1 MVLDAHGHSYPS
13 KKTEAIPFPEDFTSL
28 FPVPPGL
35 VEDVWPPTQLF
46 YLRVYLSALGCKT
59 IVVEDHYVDRDFIH
73 DVALFYARSLRSYPN
88 YCQRLHFF
96 REQFDNDRWKA
107 IVTQA
112 TTHAAS
118 QKFLQESYLGFAVV
132 RPLPGSPVGRTI
144 LPTFGPTTESGCRR
158 DFASSREYKVHL
170 GGFQLSVA
178 GLPFQQQDQG
188 VSACATTA
196 LWSSIH
202 GVAKSECMLPPTPA
216 EITEAASRY
225 VLADGRSLPSEGLN
239 IQQICEATRG
249 SGLEPLVV
257 RSVDLEHDRA
267 QLLGYLSSGFAP
279 VLALQPVQGAVGHAV
294 CAVGLKLGEVVAS
307 TDPAIKFRDASSAV
321 RGVYIHDDRLGP
333 YALADLGPWTLAGP
347 SPTIAT
353 GVSIRW
359 PDKPIVSEQSVL
371 KAIIVATPAK
381 LRMPISR
388 IRGLGLALAQASAD
402 LFAEF
407 SGRVVLNCKYARLTD
422 YQNSAVD
429 FGLTEGGMYE
439 LQCSTVLSRYL
450 GLVEISV
457 PGSGLFDV
465 LLDATETRANPS
477 ALVFVRRSGLPEKYV
492 DYLRVMARNC
502 GAKLLT

>member
-1 MVLDAHGHSYPS
+1 MVLDARGHSYPS
-13 KKTEAIPFPEDFTSL
+13 KKTEAIPFPEDFSAL
-28 FPVPPGL
+28 FPAPRGL
-35 VEDVWPPTQLF
+35 IEDVWPPTQLF
-46 YLRVYLSALGCKT
+46 YLRVYLTALGCKT
-59 IVVEDHYVDRDFIH
+59 IVIEDHYVDRDYIH

-96 REQFDNDRWKA
+96 REQFDNTRWKA
-107 IVTQA
+107 MVMQPG
-112 TTHAAS
+112 THRES
-118 QKFLQESYLGFAVV
+118 QRFLQDNYLGFSVV
-132 RPLPGSPVGRTI
+132 RPLPGSPIGRTI

-158 DFASSREYKVHL
+158 DFASIREYGVHL
-170 GGFQLSVA
+170 GGFDLSVR

-202 GVAKSECMLPPTPA
+202 AVAKAECMMPPTPA

-267 QLLGYLSSGFAP
+267 QLLGYISSGFAP
-279 VLALQPVQGAVGHAV
+279 VLALQPVQGGVGHAV
-294 CAVGLKLGEVVAS
+294 CAIGLKLGDVAAPS
-307 TDPAIKFRDASSAV
+307 DPAIKFRDSASAV

-333 YALADLGPWTLAGP
+333 YALAELGPWTLNGP
-347 SPTIAT
+347 TPTIAT

-359 PDKPIVSEQSVL
+359 PDQPIPSEQSVL
-371 KAIIVATPAK
+371 KAMIIPLPTK

-388 IRGLGLALAQASAD
+388 IRGLGLALAQATAE

-407 SGRVVLNCKYARLTD
+407 SGRVLLNCKYVRLTD
-422 YQNSAVD
+422 YQRLAIE
-429 FGLTEGGMYE
+429 FGLTNDGIYE
-439 LQCSTVLSRYL
+439 LQCSTVLSRYV
-450 GLVEISV
+450 GLVELGV
-457 PGSGLFDV
+457 PDSGLFDV

-477 ALVFVRRSGLPEKYV
+477 ALVFVRRSGLPEQYV
-492 DYLRVMARNC
+492 DYLHALGRNC
-502 GAKLLT
+502 GAKVIT